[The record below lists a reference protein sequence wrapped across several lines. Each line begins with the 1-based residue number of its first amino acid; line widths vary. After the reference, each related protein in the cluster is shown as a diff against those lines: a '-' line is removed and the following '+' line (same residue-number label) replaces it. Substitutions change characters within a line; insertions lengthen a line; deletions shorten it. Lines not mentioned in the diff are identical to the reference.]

1 MNKNFI
7 KQIIVMISVFV
18 ISFII
23 FFKIVN
29 IRIGF
34 FMGFFMTAIF
44 VLSIIFK
51 MFQNNQKIKNQL
63 IILLILI
70 LGFFI
75 SKPSSP
81 RQVMLS
87 DTSSVAYN
95 ADLMELSPDI
105 NTEETTEITTSSNL
119 KEQNSS
125 IVYIGKT
132 GTKYHRA
139 NCYTLKGKGT
149 PISLNYA
156 LTNGKTPCKRC
167 KP

>member
-1 MNKNFI
+1 
-7 KQIIVMISVFV
+7 
-18 ISFII
+18 
-23 FFKIVN
+23 
-29 IRIGF
+29 
-34 FMGFFMTAIF
+34 MTAIF

-63 IILLILI
+63 IIFLILV

-105 NTEETTEITTSSNL
+105 NTEETTEIW
-119 KEQNSS
+119 
-125 IVYIGKT
+125 I
-132 GTKYHRA
+132 
-139 NCYTLKGKGT
+139 
-149 PISLNYA
+149 
-156 LTNGKTPCKRC
+156 
-167 KP
+167 